1 MNQNIRRIKVL
12 AAALFSLSAI
22 ILIAACEKY
31 TFTPPAV
38 DPNFEWSLATDIQ
51 PIFTANCISC
61 HGGVISPDLRAD
73 KSFDALTT
81 GGYVSTPA
89 AGSELYT
96 VMASASHDARSSATD
111 KLKVFYW
118 ITQGAKNN

>member
-22 ILIAACEKY
+22 VLIAACEKY

-51 PIFTANCISC
+51 PIFTANCASC
-61 HGGVISPDLRAD
+61 HGGVIAPDLRSG
-73 KSFDALTT
+73 KSYEALTG
-81 GGYVSTPA
+81 GGYVTAPA
-89 AGSELYT
+89 ASSELYT
-96 VMASASHDARSSATD
+96 VMIGASHDAKSSPAE
-111 KLKVFYW
+111 KLKVLYW